1 MSEPTLLLV
10 DGSSY
15 LYRAFHALPDL
26 RTRGGEPTGAIRGV
40 VSMLRRL
47 RADRKLTGDVR
58 YAAVVFDAPGRTF
71 RDDLYADYKATRKE
85 TPADLRAQIEPIHRM
100 VRAMGWPLVMIEG
113 IEADDVIGTLTEQAW
128 RRGLKT
134 LVSTGD
140 KDLAQLVNPHV
151 TLIDTM
157 TRAGETP
164 QPMDRDGVLAKFG
177 VPPERIVD
185 WLTLVGDTVDNV
197 PGVPK
202 VGPKTAV
209 KWLTEHDSLEG
220 VIAAADRIGG
230 VVGENLRGALGWLPT
245 ARALVTIKT
254 DCALAPQVESIEAS
268 LVLAP
273 EDTPALQM
281 LFERYEMK
289 ALLGEGRGRPPPQ
302 QPAQAVL
309 LGVPPGAMPPV
320 VPAHAGEGVAAG
332 EGAAVVA
339 AAQREAADT
348 DGAIVA
354 VAAAGVPIETGG
366 TAPAFAFEYE
376 CVLDDAALER
386 WIAAIEAAPLT
397 AFDTET
403 TSLDPMAA
411 ELVGLS
417 LSIAPGRA
425 CYVPLA
431 HRYAGAPDQLD
442 RERVLERLR
451 GWLES
456 AAHPKVGQNLKYDA
470 HVLRNHG
477 IVLAGIAHD
486 TMLQSYVLEA
496 HRTHGMDALALRHL
510 ERRTIT
516 YEEVAGKGASQI
528 GFDQV
533 SIEQATR
540 YAAEDAE
547 VTMHLHTVLFPRIAA
562 EAPLLDVYRRIEMP
576 TSVVL
581 QKMERHGVLVDALAL
596 ARQSDELG
604 TRMLELERRAHEA
617 AGQPF
622 NLNSPKQLGEILFDK
637 LKLPSAR
644 KTASGAHSTD
654 ESVLELLAQDYPLP
668 KILLEYRG
676 CSKLKSTYTDKLPRM
691 VNPQTGRVHT
701 SYSQATAITGRLSS
715 TEPNLQNIPIRTAE
729 GRRIREA
736 FVAPAGSLIVSA
748 DYSQI
753 ELRIMA
759 HLSGDANLL
768 RAFADGMDVHRAT
781 ASEVFGVAPAD
792 VSSEQRRYA
801 KTINFGL
808 IYGMSAFGLA
818 AQLGIEREAA
828 KNWIERYFAR
838 YPGVKGYMDRTREQ
852 AKAQGYV
859 ETVLGR
865 RLWLPEI
872 NSPNGPR
879 RGGAERQAI
888 NAPLQGTAADIV
900 KLAMIAVQAW
910 LESERLGSKLVL
922 QVHDELVLEV
932 PEHELAHVRVELPR
946 RMAGVLELAVPLLA
960 EVGAGANW
968 EQAH

>member
-26 RTRGGEPTGAIRGV
+26 RTRAGEPTGAIRGV
-40 VSMLRRL
+40 VSMLRNL
-47 RADRKLTGDVR
+47 RANRKLAGDVR
-58 YAAVVFDAPGRTF
+58 YGAVVFDAPGRTF
-71 RDDLYADYKATRKE
+71 RDDLYDAYKANRAE
-85 TPADLRAQIEPIHRM
+85 TPADLRTQIAPIHEM
-100 VRAMGWPLVMIEG
+100 VRAMGWPLLHVEG
-113 IEADDVIGTLTEQAW
+113 VEADDVIGTLTEQAW
-128 RRGLKT
+128 RRGIRT
-134 LVSTGD
+134 LVATGD
-140 KDLAQLVNPHV
+140 KDLAQLVNGHV
-151 TLIDTM
+151 TLVDTM
-157 TRAGETP
+157 TRKGEAP
-164 QPMDRDGVLAKFG
+164 EPMDREGVIAKFG

-185 WLTLVGDTVDNV
+185 WLTLVGDAVDNV

-209 KWLTEHDSLEG
+209 KWLEEHGTLDG

-254 DCALAPQVESIEAS
+254 DCELAPHVGSIESS
-268 LVLAP
+268 LEMRD
-273 EDTPALQM
+273 EDGEALRA
-281 LFERYEMK
+281 LFERWEMK
-289 ALLGEGRGRPPPQ
+289 SLVDDLRGRGDAGPQAPAPVAGAGADPAAPAAPASAPP
-302 QPAQAVL
+302 A
-309 LGVPPGAMPPV
+309 
-320 VPAHAGEGVAAG
+320 PAHPV
-332 EGAAVVA
+332 
-339 AAQREAADT
+339 
-348 DGAIVA
+348 
-354 VAAAGVPIETGG
+354 
-366 TAPAFAFEYE
+366 EYE
-376 CVLDDAALER
+376 CVSDEATLER
-386 WIAAIEAAPLT
+386 WIAEIEAASLV

-403 TSLDPMAA
+403 TSLDPLAA
-411 ELVGLS
+411 EIVGLS
-417 LSIAPGRA
+417 LAVQPYRA

-442 RERVLERLR
+442 RDRVLARLR

-456 AAHPKVGQNLKYDA
+456 PERRKVGQNLKYDA
-470 HVLRNHG
+470 HVLANHG
-477 IVLAGIAHD
+477 IALRGIEHD
-486 TMLQSYVLEA
+486 TLLQSYVLEA
-496 HRTHGMDALALRHL
+496 HRTHGMDALAERHL
-510 ERRTIT
+510 GRRTIT
-516 YEEVAGKGASQI
+516 YEEVAGKGAKQI
-528 GFDQV
+528 GFEEV
-533 SIEQATR
+533 PIERATE

-547 VTMHLHTVLFPRIAA
+547 VTMHLHTVLFPRVAA
-562 EAPLLDVYRRIEMP
+562 DAKLHDVYRRIEMP
-576 TSVVL
+576 TSIVL
-581 QKMERHGVLVDALAL
+581 QRMERHGVLIDAPLL
-596 ARQSDELG
+596 ERQSEALG
-604 TRMLELERRAHEA
+604 AKMMELERAAHEA

-622 NLNSPKQLGEILFDK
+622 NLGSPKQLGEILFGT
-637 LKLPSAR
+637 LKLPVLK
-644 KTASGAHSTD
+644 KTMSGAPSTD
-654 ESVLELLAQDYPLP
+654 EDVLAKLAEDYPLP

-676 CSKLKSTYTDKLPRM
+676 CSKLKSTYTDKLPKM
-691 VNPQTGRVHT
+691 VNPRTGRVHT
-701 SYSQATAITGRLSS
+701 SFSQATAVTGRLSS
-715 TEPNLQNIPIRTAE
+715 NEPNLQNIPIRTAE

-736 FVAPAGSLIVSA
+736 FVAPPGHLIVSA

-759 HLSGDANLL
+759 HLSQDGNLL
-768 RAFADGMDVHRAT
+768 RAFHEGMDVHRAT
-781 ASEVFGVAPAD
+781 ASEVFGVPPAE

-838 YPGVKGYMDRTREQ
+838 YPGVKRYMDGTRTQ
-852 AKAQGYV
+852 AKAQGWV

-900 KLAMIAVQAW
+900 KLAMIAVQDW
-910 LESERLGSKLVL
+910 LDAGKFASRLVL

-932 PEHELAHVRVELPR
+932 PEGELETIRIELPR
-946 RMAGVLELAVPLLA
+946 LMAGVVALDVPLLA
-960 EVGAGANW
+960 EVGAGPNW
-968 EQAH
+968 ERAH

>member
-15 LYRAFHALPDL
+15 LFRAFHAMPDL
-26 RTRGGEPTGAIRGV
+26 RTRAGEPTGAIRGV

-47 RADRKLTGDVR
+47 RADRKLVGDVR

-71 RDDLYADYKATRKE
+71 RDDLYPRYKANRAE
-85 TPADLRAQIEPIHRM
+85 TPADLQAQIEPIHRM
-100 VRAMGWPLVMIEG
+100 VRALGWPLLTIEG

-128 RRGLKT
+128 RRGLRT
-134 LVSTGD
+134 VVSTGD

-157 TRAGETP
+157 TRNGEVP
-164 QPMDRDGVLAKFG
+164 QPMDREGVIAKFG

-185 WLTLVGDTVDNV
+185 WLTLVGDAVDNV

-209 KWLTEHDSLEG
+209 RWLAEHGSLDR
-220 VIAAADRIGG
+220 VMAAADEIGG
-230 VVGENLRGALGWLPT
+230 VVGENLRNALPWLPT

-254 DCALAPQVESIEAS
+254 DCDLSAHLGSIEQD
-268 LVLAP
+268 LELRP
-273 EDTPALQM
+273 EDEAALRE
-281 LFERYEMK
+281 LFGRYEMRS
-289 ALLGEGRGRPPPQ
+289 LLGEPRGG
-302 QPAQAVL
+302 AV
-309 LGVPPGAMPPV
+309 PRAPTA
-320 VPAHAGEGVAAG
+320 GVAAAI
-332 EGAAVVA
+332 AATPGGPA
-339 AAQREAADT
+339 HP
-348 DGAIVA
+348 G
-354 VAAAGVPIETGG
+354 AAGVVPDTGSD
-366 TAPAFAFEYE
+366 APAAQYD
-376 CVLDDAALER
+376 CVTDAAALER
-386 WIAAIEAAPLT
+386 WIARIEAAPLV

-411 ELVGLS
+411 EIVGVS
-417 LSIAPGRA
+417 FAVEPYRA

-442 RERVLERLR
+442 REATLERLR
-451 GWLES
+451 AWLEDP
-456 AAHPKVGQNLKYDA
+456 ARAKVGQNLKYDA
-470 HVLRNHG
+470 HVLQNHG
-477 IVLAGIAHD
+477 ITLRGIAHD
-486 TMLQSYVLEA
+486 TLLQSYVLEA
-496 HRTHGMDALALRHL
+496 HRTHGMDALAERHL
-510 ERRTIT
+510 GRRTVT
-516 YEEVAGKGASQI
+516 YEEVAGKGAKQI
-528 GFDQV
+528 GFEQV
-533 SIEQATR
+533 SVDRATR

-547 VTMHLHTVLFPRIAA
+547 VTMHLHQVMFPQLTADA
-562 EAPLLDVYRRIEMP
+562 KLLEVYRRVEMP
-576 TSVVL
+576 VMPVL
-581 QKMERHGVLVDALAL
+581 QRMERRGVLVDAPLL

-604 TRMLELERRAHEA
+604 AKMVALERAAHEA

-622 NLNSPKQLGEILFDK
+622 NLGSTRQLGEILFGT
-637 LKLPSAR
+637 LKLPVLK
-644 KTASGAHSTD
+644 KTMGGAPSTD
-654 ESVLELLAQDYPLP
+654 EDVLAKLAEDYPLP

-676 CSKLKSTYTDKLPRM
+676 CQKLKSTYTDKLPKM
-691 VNPQTGRVHT
+691 VNPRTGRVHT
-701 SYSQATAITGRLSS
+701 SFSQATAVTGRLSS
-715 TEPNLQNIPIRTAE
+715 NDPNLQNIPIRTAE

-759 HLSGDANLL
+759 HLSGDENLL
-768 RAFADGMDVHRAT
+768 RAFAQGLDVHRAT
-781 ASEVFGVAPAD
+781 ASEVFGVPPD
-792 VSSEQRRYA
+792 QVGTEQRRYA

-818 AQLGIEREAA
+818 AQLGIERDAA
-828 KNWIERYFAR
+828 RNWIERYFDR
-838 YPGVKGYMDRTREQ
+838 YPGVKRYMDTTRAQ
-852 AKAQGYV
+852 AKAQGWV

-900 KLAMIAVQAW
+900 KLAMIEVQRWIDA
-910 LESERLGSKLVL
+910 EGLGSRLVL

-932 PEHELAHVRVELPR
+932 PQAELETIRVELPR
-946 RMAGVLELAVPLLA
+946 RMAGVVELSVPLIA
-960 EVGAGANW
+960 EVGAGPNW

>member
-15 LYRAFHALPDL
+15 LFRAFHAMPDL
-26 RTRGGEPTGAIRGV
+26 RTRAGEPTGAIRGV

-47 RADRKLTGDVR
+47 RADRKLVGDVR

-71 RDDLYADYKATRKE
+71 RDDLYPRYKANRAE
-85 TPADLRAQIEPIHRM
+85 TPADLQAQIEPIHRM
-100 VRAMGWPLVMIEG
+100 VRALGWPLLTIEG

-128 RRGLKT
+128 RRGLRT
-134 LVSTGD
+134 VVSTGD

-157 TRAGETP
+157 TRNGEVP
-164 QPMDRDGVLAKFG
+164 QPMDREGVIAKFG

-185 WLTLVGDTVDNV
+185 WLTLVGDAVDNV

-209 KWLTEHDSLEG
+209 RWLAEHGSLDR
-220 VIAAADRIGG
+220 VMAAADEIGG
-230 VVGENLRGALGWLPT
+230 VVGENLRNALPWLPT

-254 DCALAPQVESIEAS
+254 DCDLSAHLGSIEQD
-268 LVLAP
+268 LELRP
-273 EDTPALQM
+273 EDEAALRE
-281 LFERYEMK
+281 LFGRYEMRS
-289 ALLGEGRGRPPPQ
+289 LLGEPRGG
-302 QPAQAVL
+302 AV
-309 LGVPPGAMPPV
+309 PRAPTA
-320 VPAHAGEGVAAG
+320 GVAAAI
-332 EGAAVVA
+332 AATPGGPA
-339 AAQREAADT
+339 HP
-348 DGAIVA
+348 G
-354 VAAAGVPIETGG
+354 AAGVVPDTGSD
-366 TAPAFAFEYE
+366 APAAQYD
-376 CVLDDAALER
+376 CVTDAAALER
-386 WIAAIEAAPLT
+386 WIARIEAAPLV

-411 ELVGLS
+411 EIVGVS
-417 LSIAPGRA
+417 FAVEPYRA

-442 RERVLERLR
+442 REATLERLR
-451 GWLES
+451 AWLEDP
-456 AAHPKVGQNLKYDA
+456 ARAKVGQNLKYDA
-470 HVLRNHG
+470 HVLQNHG
-477 IVLAGIAHD
+477 ITLRGIAHD
-486 TMLQSYVLEA
+486 TLLQSYVLEA
-496 HRTHGMDALALRHL
+496 HRTHGMDALAERHL
-510 ERRTIT
+510 GRRTVT
-516 YEEVAGKGASQI
+516 YEEVAGKGAKQI
-528 GFDQV
+528 GFEQV
-533 SIEQATR
+533 SVDRATR

-547 VTMHLHTVLFPRIAA
+547 VTMHLHQVMFPQLTADA
-562 EAPLLDVYRRIEMP
+562 KLLEVYRRVEMP
-576 TSVVL
+576 VMPVL
-581 QKMERHGVLVDALAL
+581 QRMERRGVLVDAPLL

-604 TRMLELERRAHEA
+604 AKMVALERAAHEA

-622 NLNSPKQLGEILFDK
+622 NLGSTRQLGEILFGT
-637 LKLPSAR
+637 LKLPVLK
-644 KTASGAHSTD
+644 KTMGGAPSTD
-654 ESVLELLAQDYPLP
+654 EDVLAKLAEDYPLP

-676 CSKLKSTYTDKLPRM
+676 CQKLKSTYTDKLPKM
-691 VNPQTGRVHT
+691 VNPRTGRVHT
-701 SYSQATAITGRLSS
+701 SFSQATAVTGRLSS
-715 TEPNLQNIPIRTAE
+715 NDPNLQNIPIRTAE

-759 HLSGDANLL
+759 HLSGDENLL
-768 RAFADGMDVHRAT
+768 RAFAQGLDVHRAT
-781 ASEVFGVAPAD
+781 ASEVFGVPPD
-792 VSSEQRRYA
+792 QVGTEQRRYA

-818 AQLGIEREAA
+818 AQLGIERDAA
-828 KNWIERYFAR
+828 RNWIERYFDR
-838 YPGVKGYMDRTREQ
+838 YPGVKRYMDTTRAQ
-852 AKAQGYV
+852 AKAQGWV

-900 KLAMIAVQAW
+900 KLAMIEVQRWIDA
-910 LESERLGSKLVL
+910 EGLGSRLVL

-932 PEHELAHVRVELPR
+932 PQAELETIRVELPR
-946 RMAGVLELAVPLLA
+946 RMAGVVELAVPLIA
-960 EVGAGANW
+960 EVGAGPNW